1 MRDKWKIFENKKEII
16 MESLQLPKDI
26 LNGDMRITLTGYREA
41 WIENYK
47 GILEYSPE
55 MILLQGK
62 NCKVQFVG
70 KRLVIDY
77 YTNEDMKISGRIL
90 SVKYL

>member
-1 MRDKWKIFENKKEII
+1 MREKKSIKAKTEKLI
-16 MESLQLPKDI
+16 ETLQLPKDI
-26 LNGDMRITLTGYREA
+26 LCGEIRITITGNREI

-47 GILEYSPE
+47 GLLECTNTC
-55 MILLQGK
+55 IVLQARNHKLLLEGK
-62 NCKVQFVG
+62 ALN
-70 KRLVIDY
+70 IDY

>member
-1 MRDKWKIFENKKEII
+1 MREKKSIKTKKQKFIET
-16 MESLQLPKDI
+16 LQLPQDI
-26 LNGDMRITLTGYREA
+26 LCGEIRITITGNREI

-47 GILEYSPE
+47 GLLECTNTSIL
-55 MILLQGK
+55 IQTKNHKLLLEGK
-62 NCKVQFVG
+62 A
-70 KRLVIDY
+70 LYIDY

>member
-1 MRDKWKIFENKKEII
+1 
-16 MESLQLPKDI
+16 METLQLPHDI
-26 LNGDMRITLTGYREA
+26 LYGEIRITITGNREI

-47 GILEYSPE
+47 GLLECNNNT
-55 MILLQGK
+55 ILLQAKNHKLLLEGK
-62 NCKVQFVG
+62 ALN
-70 KRLVIDY
+70 IDY